1 MDRGPAKVMPKQL
14 RGSAGKTESGF
25 TILGI
30 DPGFA
35 TTGVGVLKISHG
47 NPAEAA
53 YDCITTKAGKEF
65 TSRLVELHSAIRSM
79 IKSFKPDIMAIE
91 RLFFARNAKTAMSV
105 GQAIG
110 VIKLAA
116 AQAGIP
122 VIEYTPMEVKQAVT
136 GTGAAGKL
144 DVARMV
150 ARLLG
155 LEKTPKPDDAADAL
169 AIAYCHYI
177 TTRRERKC

>member
-1 MDRGPAKVMPKQL
+1 MPRRPRGVT
-14 RGSAGKTESGF
+14 AGPVAPF

-35 TTGVGVLKISHG
+35 TTGVGILRVVRG
-47 NPAEAA
+47 VPAEAA

-65 TSRLVELHSAIRSM
+65 TIRLVELHSAIRST
-79 IKSFKPDIMAIE
+79 IKSFRPDIMAIE
-91 RLFFARNAKTAMSV
+91 RLFFARNVRTAMAV

-122 VIEYTPMEVKQAVT
+122 VHEYTPMEVKQSVT
-136 GTGAAGKL
+136 GKGTGDKKEVAG
-144 DVARMV
+144 MV

-155 LEKTPKPDDAADAL
+155 LDRIPRPDDAADAL
-169 AIAYCHYI
+169 AIAYCHYA
-177 TTRRERKC
+177 TTRRGRQ

>member
-1 MDRGPAKVMPKQL
+1 MPSRPAVAARKPEPVY
-14 RGSAGKTESGF
+14 

-35 TTGVGVLKISHG
+35 TTGVGILRITRG
-47 NPAEAA
+47 TPAEAA

-65 TSRLVELHSAIRSM
+65 TSRLVELHSAIRAT
-79 IKSFKPDIMAIE
+79 IRSFRPDIMAIE
-91 RLFFARNAKTAMSV
+91 RLFFARNVRTAMAV

-116 AQAGIP
+116 AQAGVP
-122 VIEYTPMEVKQAVT
+122 VQEYTPMEVKQAVT
-136 GTGAAGKL
+136 GRGSGDKKE
-144 DVARMV
+144 VARMV

-155 LEKTPKPDDAADAL
+155 LDRIPRPDDAADAL
-169 AIAYCHYI
+169 AIAYCHYAM
-177 TTRRERKC
+177 TRRMRE

>member
-1 MDRGPAKVMPKQL
+1 MPSHL
-14 RGSAGKTESGF
+14 RKAGGKSAGAF

-35 TTGVGVLKISHG
+35 TTGVGIIRITNG
-47 NPAEAA
+47 TPAEAA
-53 YDCITTKAGKEF
+53 YDCITTKAGKDF
-65 TSRLVELHSAIRSM
+65 TVRLTELHSAIRSV

-116 AQAGIP
+116 AQSGIP
-122 VIEYTPMEVKQAVT
+122 VQEYTPMEVKQAVT
-136 GTGAAGKL
+136 GKGMGEKKEVAG
-144 DVARMV
+144 MV

-155 LEKTPKPDDAADAL
+155 LDRIPKPDDAADAL
-169 AIAYCHYI
+169 AIAYCHYAM
-177 TTRRERKC
+177 TRRSYK

>member
-1 MDRGPAKVMPKQL
+1 MPRRPGGP
-14 RGSAGKTESGF
+14 GKNPGTVY

-35 TTGVGVLKISHG
+35 TTGVGVLRITG
-47 NPAEAA
+47 GTPAEAA
-53 YDCITTKAGKEF
+53 YDCITTKAGREF
-65 TSRLVELHSAIRSM
+65 TLRLVDLHTAVRST

-91 RLFFARNAKTAMSV
+91 RLFFARNVKTAMGV

-122 VIEYTPMEVKQAVT
+122 VQEYTPMEVKQAVT
-136 GTGAAGKL
+136 GSGSGGKK
-144 DVARMV
+144 DVAGMV

-155 LEKTPKPDDAADAL
+155 LDRIPKPDDAADAL
-169 AIAYCHYI
+169 AIAYCHYAM
-177 TTRRERKC
+177 TRRTRAC